1 MRFNQ
6 ETRRTKAVKRGG
18 QHPEW
23 DEEVRFSIYEDAE
36 DELARTA
43 GGDKT
48 PPPKERFR
56 NIKGGKSMRVCCYA
70 DDPREPDLIGETQV
84 DLTEALTKGE
94 VDGEFIAR
102 VIELLDAADTIS
114 PFPT

>member
-1 MRFNQ
+1 MRFNT

-23 DEEVRFSIYEDAE
+23 DEEVRFSIFEDAE

-43 GGDKT
+43 GDKT
-48 PPPKERFR
+48 PPPKDRFR

-70 DDPREPDLIGETQV
+70 DDPREPDFIGEAQV

-94 VDGEFIAR
+94 VDGECSVGVMFVGGVAHTFG
-102 VIELLDAADTIS
+102 VFAV
-114 PFPT
+114 

>member
-23 DEEVRFSIYEDAE
+23 DEEVRFSIFEDAE
-36 DELARTA
+36 DELVRTA
-43 GGDKT
+43 GDKT

-56 NIKGGKSMRVCCYA
+56 NIKGGKTMRVCCYA

-94 VDGEFIAR
+94 VDGEFITCA
-102 VIELLDAADTIS
+102 IELVHIADWFFTL
-114 PFPT
+114 